1 MIVAVADTHALVWA
15 LFGDPRLSKAA
26 RSALSVSGDAQIG
39 VSAIS
44 FAEIV
49 YLEEKYRLPAGT
61 FSRLG
66 AALVA
71 PAGPLTE
78 VPIDT
83 AVITEMRNVPRAS
96 VPDLPDRLIAA
107 TARLLGVPLVTRDGK
122 IRASGL
128 ATIW

>member
-15 LFGDPRLSKAA
+15 LFGDSRLSKAA
-26 RSALSVSGDAQIG
+26 REALSVRDGAQIG

-49 YLEEKYRLPAGT
+49 YLEEKNRIPAGT
-61 FSRLG
+61 FDRLQ
-66 AALVA
+66 AALVT

-83 AVITEMRNVPRAS
+83 ASITAMRHVSRAS

-107 TARLLGVPLVTRDGK
+107 SARLLGVPLVTREGK